1 VTLKSKP
8 PWLLIGGVDVKDSLG
23 GDIITSNNLSGVMG
37 YEIRGYGG
45 DSITF
50 TFVRGGNIIY
60 WKGKGEITNLSA
72 GERVLVPLGEAK

>member
-1 VTLKSKP
+1 
-8 PWLLIGGVDVKDSLG
+8 
-23 GDIITSNNLSGVMG
+23 MG